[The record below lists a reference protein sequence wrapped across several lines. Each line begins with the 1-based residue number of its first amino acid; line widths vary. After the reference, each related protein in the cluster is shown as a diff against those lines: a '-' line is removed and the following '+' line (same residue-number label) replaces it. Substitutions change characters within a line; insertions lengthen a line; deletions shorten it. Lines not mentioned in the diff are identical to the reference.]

1 MGPVRRLTWLFL
13 MLSLLATSCTG
24 FQGSPT
30 VLEPTLTPIPD
41 RGELLP
47 SAPGPS
53 ESAGPD
59 GADGDESDGESL
71 AGGEDEERLDRLVV
85 QTDDFNLFTIKPDGS
100 DRIDLTDADT
110 GAHSQPTWSPDG
122 GRVAWSRFDATTSQ
136 ASIASDRFDRSSPIE
151 VEVPVPPFYL
161 SWDRGSAQL
170 AYLAPAVGG
179 IDLGVAEIS
188 DEGEARRLDRGEPY
202 WFSWGDDGDELF
214 IHAST
219 LRLDLVGFDG
229 STRIVEEFP
238 APFQV
243 PVWIG
248 AESTLV
254 YADRLD
260 GVNTLVTTGERGE
273 GRLELATYDGYLQFV
288 VTSDG
293 GRVALQVTER
303 EREDGIVTASFPAEA
318 SMSAISAVAQQTP
331 TPFVVP
337 TPDPDDPFADPID
350 VLVPNQ
356 LQIMGLY
363 GGEPFVVSGT
373 PALAFYWAPDG
384 ETLAWLERAPRQDGA
399 LQWWFYSN
407 DQIYSA
413 APFVPST
420 TFVRNYLPFFDQYAQ
435 SMTFWSPFS
444 DEIVYAGISPETG
457 ESGIWAQP
465 VEPGVAPRFIADGE
479 FAAWSP
485 TAAGGAISA
494 L

>member
-1 MGPVRRLTWLFL
+1 
-13 MLSLLATSCTG
+13 LLLLCLIGTSCTG

-41 RGELLP
+41 QGDLLP
-47 SAPGPS
+47 PAPGQADS
-53 ESAGPD
+53 QAPD
-59 GADGDESDGESL
+59 GEDPNANSGDGDEL

-85 QTDDFNLFTIKPDGS
+85 QTGDLNLFTIKPDGS
-100 DRIDLTDADT
+100 DRIDLTDPDT
-110 GAHSQPTWSPDG
+110 GAHTQPTWSPDG
-122 GRVAWSRFDATTSQ
+122 GRVAWSRFDPATAQ
-136 ASIASDRFDRSSPIE
+136 ASIASDRFDRSSPVEI
-151 VEVPVPPFYL
+151 EVPVPPFYL

-202 WFSWGDDGDELF
+202 WFSWGEEGDELF
-214 IHAST
+214 VHAST

-229 STRIVEEFP
+229 TTRIVEDFP

-288 VTSDG
+288 VTNDG
-293 GRVALQVTER
+293 GRVALQVSEQETQE
-303 EREDGIVTASFPAEA
+303 GIITASFSTNARQTP
-318 SMSAISAVAQQTP
+318 TP
-331 TPFVVP
+331 TPFVLP

-363 GGEPFVVSGT
+363 GGEPFVVSAT

-384 ETLAWLERAPRQDGA
+384 ETLAWLERAPGPDGA
-399 LQWWFYSN
+399 VQWWFYSN

-413 APFVPST
+413 APFVPSQ
-420 TFVRNYLPFFDQYAQ
+420 TFVRSYLPFFDQYAQ
-435 SMTFWSPFS
+435 SLTFWSPLS
-444 DEIVYAGISPETG
+444 DELVYAAIDPTTG
-457 ESGIWAQP
+457 KSGIWVQP
-465 VEPGVAPRFIADGE
+465 VAPGAAPRLIADGE
-479 FAAWSP
+479 IAAWSP
-485 TAAGGAISA
+485 TGAGGAVSA